1 MVLQIA
7 IPEGEHGPSSHH
19 HFFLNH
25 QKPPAAAKLIAGELL
40 PQSGGGGK
48 EQRQT
53 LLAFPLVLPLLGK
66 TTLADCVTGGS
77 GALGSFL

>member
-1 MVLQIA
+1 M
-7 IPEGEHGPSSHH
+7 GPALTH

-40 PQSGGGGK
+40 PQFDGAQNT
-48 EQRQT
+48 QRQT
-53 LLAFPLVLPLLGK
+53 LLAFPLDLPFQGETVL
-66 TTLADCVTGGS
+66 AHNVSQGS